1 MGKHGGGTS
10 RFLPKGMRILHDDR
24 DLLVGDKPAGLL
36 TIGTEREREKT
47 AYFMLTDF
55 VRKGNPKSPNR
66 LFIVHRLDRE
76 TSGVLIFAKS
86 EAAQATLQGRW
97 DETEKHYLAIVHGKM
112 QKPEDV
118 ISSHLAEN
126 SVHIVYSTAD
136 TEHGKLA
143 RTGYKVL
150 RETKL
155 WSVLDVTALTGRKHQ
170 IRVHLAE
177 AGHPI
182 AGDRKYGEGKE
193 KVARLALH
201 AWWVAFPHPYDG
213 RPMRVEA
220 SVPAFFTN
228 LAGPMAAPGERE
240 NRDASELDNG
250 GADRI

>member
-24 DLLVGDKPAGLL
+24 DLLVVDKPAGLL

-170 IRVHLAE
+170 GESGAAGAACLVGGISAPVRRAADARRGIR
-177 AGHPI
+177 AGVFHQP
-182 AGDRKYGEGKE
+182 
-193 KVARLALH
+193 
-201 AWWVAFPHPYDG
+201 
-213 RPMRVEA
+213 
-220 SVPAFFTN
+220 
-228 LAGPMAAPGERE
+228 
-240 NRDASELDNG
+240 G
-250 GADRI
+250 GADGGAGGTGESGRERA